1 MQNHWLFLSNN
12 IYLWSAKNPDQ
23 KNWGKEGEQTLAE
36 FNLAHRRSQ
45 AKCQLQQTSKIKQIK
60 LFLFAPYINT
70 L

>member
-1 MQNHWLFLSNN
+1 MD
-12 IYLWSAKNPDQ
+12 AKNPDQ

-60 LFLFAPYINT
+60 LFLFAPYINI